1 MRRPP
6 GLIVLA
12 IASAAQLIDARI
24 AAAQDC
30 PTAESATRGFVV
42 ERQERSKTEVL
53 FAEQAIVR
61 TIMRY
66 DGKTLLETTQF
77 QGLFDL
83 DRLDRGRRAV
93 FRPKTDL
100 AALFPLKAGKKATVE
115 FEVEGAGRPSTAA
128 IQISVKGTDVLYIG
142 SCKYSVLKIERSESQ
157 GGSAF
162 GIRGTDYYSPDL
174 KLIIAKE
181 YKDSDTRTTLI
192 KYDRIYPTKQ

>member
-1 MRRPP
+1 M
-6 GLIVLA
+6 VLA
-12 IASAAQLIDARI
+12 TASAAVLIGARI

-30 PTAESATRGFVV
+30 PTAESAARGFVV

-53 FAEQAIVR
+53 FAEPPIVR

-77 QGLFDL
+77 QGLFEL

-100 AALFPLKAGKKATVE
+100 AALFPLKVGNKATVE
-115 FEVEGAGRPSTAA
+115 FEVEGSGRPATTVM
-128 IQISVKGTDVLYIG
+128 QISVKGTDVLYIG
-142 SCKYSVLKIERSESQ
+142 ACKYSVFKIDRSESRE
-157 GGSAF
+157 GSPSGF
-162 GIRGTDYYSPDL
+162 RGTDYYSPDL

-181 YKDSDTRTTLI
+181 YKDSDARTTMI
-192 KYDRIYPTKQ
+192 KYDRIYPSKP

>member
-1 MRRPP
+1 MGRSP

-12 IASAAQLIDARI
+12 IASAAVPI
-24 AAAQDC
+24 AVRTTAAQDC

-53 FAEQAIVR
+53 FAEPPIVR
-61 TIMRY
+61 TIMRF

-77 QGLFDL
+77 QGLFEL

-100 AALFPLKAGKKATVE
+100 AALFPLKAGKMATVE
-115 FEVEGAGRPSTAA
+115 FEVEGAGRSSTSA
-128 IQISVKGTDVLYIG
+128 IRISVKGTDALYIG
-142 SCKYSVLKIERSESQ
+142 SCKYSVFKIERSESQ
-157 GGSAF
+157 AGSPF
-162 GIRGTDYYSPDL
+162 GFRGTDYYSPDL

-181 YKDSDTRTTLI
+181 YKDSDTRTTMI
-192 KYDRIYPTKQ
+192 KYDRIYLSKQ